1 MKRGV
6 MYRSEAG
13 HISGEVRVGM
23 IIGVLKIVARGMAY
37 AGAIMMLV
45 ATVGVMVI
53 FLPVG
58 WAEIRYDVSSWGI
71 VKQVKRAERQTE
83 KNGIIAVA
91 APIPA
96 TVITPTPKPEQPKWQ
111 VPDTSFSVY
120 IPKIDAVSRV
130 ISDVDPNNSEQ
141 YNAALK
147 LGVAAALGLS
157 HPGQLGTTY
166 LFAHSVG
173 NRADYARYNA
183 VFYLLDKLNEGDE
196 VEIVYENKLYKYEV
210 VNREILDPRDVR
222 YLAPQESEEKLLL
235 QTCYPPGTTWK
246 RLVVT
251 AKREQY

>member
-13 HISGEVRVGM
+13 HISGEVRVGR
-23 IIGVLKIVARGMAY
+23 IIRLLRIVARGMAY
-37 AGAIMMLV
+37 AGATMMLV
-45 ATVGVMVI
+45 AIAGVMLI
-53 FLPVG
+53 FMPVG

-71 VKQVKRAERQTE
+71 VKQVKKAERQTE

-91 APIPA
+91 APLPA
-96 TVITPTPKPEQPKWQ
+96 TAVTPTPKPQKPTWQ
-111 VPDTSFSVY
+111 VPDESYSVY
-120 IPKIDAVSRV
+120 IPKIEAVSRV
-130 ISDVDPNNSEQ
+130 ITDVDPNNSEQ

-147 LGVAAALGLS
+147 LGVAAALGLA
-157 HPGQLGTTY
+157 HPGQVGTTY

-183 VFYLLDKLNEGDE
+183 VFYLLDKLDEGDDVE
-196 VEIVYENKLYKYEV
+196 VVYENNLYKYEV
-210 VNREILDPRDVR
+210 VNREILDPRDVH
-222 YLAPQESEEKLLL
+222 YLVPQQSEEKLLL

-251 AKREQY
+251 AKRI